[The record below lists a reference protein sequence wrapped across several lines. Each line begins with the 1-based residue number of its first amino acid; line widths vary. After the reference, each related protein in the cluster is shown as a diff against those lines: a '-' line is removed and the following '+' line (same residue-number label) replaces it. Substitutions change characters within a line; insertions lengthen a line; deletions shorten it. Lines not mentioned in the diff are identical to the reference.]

1 MSSSP
6 MPRLVSSVLLSV
18 LAVVVVAVPTAN
30 ATPAD
35 CWETWEDLASW
46 TVRVQQSGVSPAL
59 LTELDDL
66 TPALDRC
73 DDADALAVRQG
84 MGAEADIWRP
94 LVGVYFDADDVDRVM
109 CLMDAES
116 GGNPNARN
124 ETSGAA
130 GLMQVLPSWAEVFGY
145 EVDDLYD
152 PGVNLWIASQLQERY
167 GWFAWSPF
175 QRGSCQ

>member
-1 MSSSP
+1 
-6 MPRLVSSVLLSV
+6 MPRLVSSTLLWVMIAAAVLV
-18 LAVVVVAVPTAN
+18 TGPTAS
-30 ATPAD
+30 ATIED
-35 CWETWEDLASW
+35 CWQTWERLASW
-46 TVRVQQSGVSPAL
+46 SVQVEQSGVSPSIL
-59 LTELDDL
+59 DDLDDL
-66 TPALDRC
+66 TPALRRC
-73 DDADALAVRQG
+73 DNADSLSMRQG
-84 MGAEADIWRP
+84 MGADSDIWRP

-124 ETSGAA
+124 VTSGAA

-152 PGVNLWIASQLQERY
+152 PGVNLWIASQLQERH